1 MALDLNKL
9 KAALLPGLQ
18 PQAATYTAAYQAHIQ
33 GNHTVSPAVAPFSYS
48 TPTNPVEP
56 DVKSSILTLPLQI

>member
-18 PQAATYTAAYQAHIQ
+18 AQAAT
-33 GNHTVSPAVAPFSYS
+33 PAVVLVSYS